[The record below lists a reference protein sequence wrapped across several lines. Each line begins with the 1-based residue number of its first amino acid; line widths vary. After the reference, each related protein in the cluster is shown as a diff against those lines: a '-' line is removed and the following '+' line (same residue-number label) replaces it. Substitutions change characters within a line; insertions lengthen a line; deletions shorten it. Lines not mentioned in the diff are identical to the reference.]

1 MQLFSLLISIYKK
14 ENPIWLHEAL
24 DSVFAQTIQPD
35 EIVLVK
41 DGPLTKDLEL
51 VLSEYEQKHP
61 IFNFVVNETN
71 LGLGLA
77 LQKGVLAC
85 KNEIIARMDTDD
97 IIPQDRFEKQLAKMK
112 EGYDV
117 VSCWSQLFI
126 GDRSNVIAVKTRP
139 EKHEDIVK
147 LAHRRSPVCHA
158 AAFMRKSAVLK
169 AGNYQH
175 KQYYEDYNLWV
186 RMIQTGARF
195 YNVQEVLY
203 EVRTTEEQLKRR
215 GGLSYLRNELKYMR
229 EFYDM
234 GFYTWKDLW
243 LNSAIRIVARLM
255 PSEIRSKVFRKI
267 WNHKSD
273 NGNEETK
280 YNLQVAPCPWV

>member
-1 MQLFSLLISIYKK
+1 MNSFSVLISLYKK
-14 ENPIWLHEAL
+14 ENPVWLKEAL
-24 DSVFAQTIQPD
+24 DSVFAQTVQPN

-41 DGPLTKDLEL
+41 DGPLTDELES
-51 VLSEYEQKHP
+51 VLNEFSSRYP

-85 KNEIIARMDTDD
+85 KNDIIARMDTDD
-97 IIPQDRFEKQLAKMK
+97 IIPPYRFEKQLTMIE

-117 VSCWSQLFI
+117 VSCWSQLFV

-139 EKHEDIVK
+139 EAHHDIVK

-158 AAFMRKSAVLK
+158 AAFMRKSAVLR

-175 KQYYEDYNLWV
+175 RQYYEDYNLWV
-186 RMIQTGARF
+186 RMIQTGSKF
-195 YNVQEVLY
+195 YNIQEVLY
-203 EVRTTEEQLKRR
+203 EIRTTEDQLSRR
-215 GGLSYLRNELKYMR
+215 GGWTYLKRELKYLR

-234 GFYTWKDLW
+234 GFYTWKDLFI
-243 LNSAIRIVARLM
+243 NSNIRIAARLM
-255 PSEIRSKVFRKI
+255 PQKMRSSVFKRI
-267 WNHKSD
+267 WNHK
-273 NGNEETK
+273 NK
-280 YNLQVAPCPWV
+280 

>member
-1 MQLFSLLISIYKK
+1 MNDFSVLISLYKK
-14 ENPIWLHEAL
+14 ENPEWLREAL
-24 DSVFAQTIQPD
+24 DSVFAQTVQPS

-41 DGPLTKDLEL
+41 DGPLTEELEA
-51 VLSEYEQKHP
+51 VLSEYSAKHP
-61 IFNFVVNETN
+61 IFNFVINETN

-97 IIPQDRFEKQLAKMK
+97 IIPVDRFKKQLAKIK

-126 GDRSNVIAVKTRP
+126 GERSNIIAVKTRP
-139 EKHEDIVK
+139 ENHEDIVK
-147 LAHRRSPVCHA
+147 LAHHRSPVCHA
-158 AAFMRKSAVLK
+158 AAFMRKSSVLA

-175 KQYYEDYNLWV
+175 RQYYEDYNLWV
-186 RMIQTGARF
+186 RMIQNGARF

-203 EVRTTEEQLKRR
+203 DVRTTEAQINRR
-215 GGLSYLRNELKYMR
+215 AGFSYLKNELRYLR

-234 GFYTWKDLW
+234 GFYNWMDLFV
-243 LNSAIRIVARLM
+243 NANIRIAARLM
-255 PSEIRSKVFRKI
+255 PQKMRLTVFRRI
-267 WNHKSD
+267 WNHK
-273 NGNEETK
+273 TK
-280 YNLQVAPCPWV
+280 

>member
-1 MQLFSLLISIYKK
+1 MNYDFSVLISIYKNEK
-14 ENPIWLHEAL
+14 PEWFRLAL
-24 DSVFAQTIQPD
+24 DCVLNQTVMPD

-41 DGPLTKDLEL
+41 DGPLTLEL
-51 VLSEYEQKHP
+51 DAVIGEYTKRFS
-61 IFNFVVNETN
+61 IFNIVVNETN

-97 IIPQDRFEKQLAKMK
+97 IIPVDRFEKQLAKIQ

-117 VSCWSQLFI
+117 VSCWSRLFMNDSHEI
-126 GDRSNVIAVKTRP
+126 IAVKTRP
-139 EKHEDIVK
+139 EHHDDIVK

-175 KQYYEDYNLWV
+175 RQYYEDYNLWV
-186 RMIQTGARF
+186 RMIQTGAKF

-203 EVRTTEEQLKRR
+203 DVRTTEEQLKRR
-215 GGLSYLRNELKYMR
+215 GGFSYLRNELKYLK
-229 EFYDM
+229 EFYNM
-234 GFYTWKDLW
+234 GFYSLKDL
-243 LNSAIRIVARLM
+243 LVNSGIRIAARMM
-255 PSEIRSKVFRKI
+255 PGGLRSALFKKI
-267 WNHKSD
+267 WNHK
-273 NGNEETK
+273 N
-280 YNLQVAPCPWV
+280 

>member
-1 MQLFSLLISIYKK
+1 MHMEKFSVLISLYKK
-14 ENPIWLHEAL
+14 ENPVWLREAL
-24 DSVFAQTIQPD
+24 ESVFSQTVQPD

-41 DGPLTKDLEL
+41 DGPLTDELES
-51 VLSEYEQKHP
+51 VLSEFSTKYP

-97 IIPQDRFEKQLAKMK
+97 IIPQDRFEKQLQKIE

-117 VSCWSQLFI
+117 VSCWSQLFV

-139 EKHEDIVK
+139 EKHEDIVR

-158 AAFMRKSAVLK
+158 AAFMRKSSVLA

-175 KQYYEDYNLWV
+175 RQYYEDYDLWV
-186 RMIQTGARF
+186 RMILNGAQF
-195 YNVQEVLY
+195 YNIQEVLY
-203 EVRTTEEQLKRR
+203 DVRTTDAQLSRR
-215 GGLSYLRNELKYMR
+215 GGWSYLKRELQYLR

-234 GFYTWKDLW
+234 GFYTWKDLFI
-243 LNSAIRIVARLM
+243 NSNIRIAARLM
-255 PSEIRSKVFRKI
+255 PQKMRSSLFKRI
-267 WNHKSD
+267 WNHKS
-273 NGNEETK
+273 K
-280 YNLQVAPCPWV
+280 